1 MSSSSVSFRI
11 SRHTQDLAE
20 TVHALSQRLVT
31 MEQRLELL
39 EGHLQALRQQPL
51 QAEEAEAASLAPI
64 EANIERLLQDCR
76 QLLADQPSD
85 SGPVPAFP
93 DRVDGEAGLPLPSDA
108 AAGALESDVDVL
120 PAPVAV
126 DADPEEEALPDLE
139 AA

>member
-31 MEQRLELL
+31 MEQRLEAL
-39 EGHLQALRQQPL
+39 ELHLQALRQQPR
-51 QAEEAEAASLAPI
+51 QMEEAEAASLAPI

-76 QLLADQPSD
+76 QLLADQPS
-85 SGPVPAFP
+85 GLREEAPA
-93 DRVDGEAGLPLPSDA
+93 DA
-108 AAGALESDVDVL
+108 AADGESEQPLWTGAEAGS
-120 PAPVAV
+120 PAPELGDAAAETAEDGDLDEEDLAAV
-126 DADPEEEALPDLE
+126 H

>member
-31 MEQRLELL
+31 MEQRLEAL
-39 EGHLQALRQQPL
+39 EVHLQALRQQPR
-51 QAEEAEAASLAPI
+51 QTEEAEAASLAPI

-76 QLLADQPSD
+76 QLLADQPSAPSENSPVHD
-85 SGPVPAFP
+85 SVEGEPGRPLHHGFEVGREALAGGDSPAQVAE
-93 DRVDGEAGLPLPSDA
+93 DDDA
-108 AAGALESDVDVL
+108 AGEELAGMH
-120 PAPVAV
+120 
-126 DADPEEEALPDLE
+126 

>member
-31 MEQRLELL
+31 MEQRLEAL
-39 EGHLQALRQQPL
+39 ELQLHVLRQQPR

-64 EANIERLLQDCR
+64 DAKIERLLQDCR
-76 QLLADQPSD
+76 QLLADQPAGSSALPPFQD
-85 SGPVPAFP
+85 EENAEAPQAQQS
-93 DRVDGEAGLPLPSDA
+93 DGEAGCQPLEDGDGQTDA
-108 AAGALESDVDVL
+108 AEDGDRDEETLAGVH
-120 PAPVAV
+120 
-126 DADPEEEALPDLE
+126 